1 MCIIISDVLAVLGGL
16 RRLAGKRSQTGK
28 ILWWMEAIMMFILK
42 YFVASDESIL
52 IHVRIQI
59 FLTEEIKLLWKKN

>member
-1 MCIIISDVLAVLGGL
+1 
-16 RRLAGKRSQTGK
+16 
-28 ILWWMEAIMMFILK
+28 MEAIMMFILK

-59 FLTEEIKLLWKKN
+59 FLTEEIKLLWKKTKTNNPYPSACI